1 MQRKPPGVAASFSPG
16 CAQVATKSGGVYEFE
31 KTSRNCGSHLAPEE
45 RTGTARIGV
54 ARLLDDESAPAQNLA
69 SPFMKILLVE
79 DHAGSRRNLQRLIG
93 NRGHEVVGVSS
104 AEEAEKML
112 ATEFF
117 PFLILDWML
126 PGKSGV
132 ALCRELRAQPKGDEM
147 FILLVTARADTADL
161 EQALEAGANDYLTKP
176 LDLALLNVRISV
188 AERQI
193 RELGERNQ
201 ARAALEESA
210 RTTANIL
217 ENTTDGFFA
226 VDSDWKITHLN
237 AEGET
242 LLARTRDELLGHVLW
257 EKFPEQIGSV
267 FEANYRRVMADQ
279 VAVEFEAIDSSGK
292 VWYEVHAY
300 PSNGG
305 VSVFFRD
312 VSERKRTESER
323 LTTSKLESLGTLAG
337 GIAHDLNNIL
347 TVISGNIGLAQI
359 EAPVDSGTLLGF
371 LSKAG
376 QAAQHAAHL
385 SSQLLTFSKGGTP
398 LKKVVSVGE
407 LLERSAEFS
416 LYGSN
421 LRADFDIAVDLWKAE
436 VDAGQIEQVVN
447 ALMLNARDAM
457 PHGGTVRVRARNVVL
472 DNAPDA
478 ILPAGHYIKITITDR
493 GPGIA
498 EEFRPKVFDP
508 YFTTKPTGTGLGLAI
523 SYSIVKKHGGLL
535 QLENASPEGCAFAFY
550 LRASDRKLPVPEARV
565 TERAFHFNHQR
576 VLVMD
581 DEAAIRELTSQLLG
595 TLGYEVTAVPD
606 GLEAVRLYE
615 RALRRG
621 EHYQVVIL
629 DATVRGGM
637 GGVAT
642 IERLR
647 SLDPEVNA
655 IICSGYSDEAAL
667 SEFLAYGFR
676 GALPKPFT
684 RTELAEALQR
694 TFETANAN

>member
-1 MQRKPPGVAASFSPG
+1 
-16 CAQVATKSGGVYEFE
+16 
-31 KTSRNCGSHLAPEE
+31 
-45 RTGTARIGV
+45 
-54 ARLLDDESAPAQNLA
+54 
-69 SPFMKILLVE
+69 MKILLVE
-79 DHAGSRRNLQRLIG
+79 DHPGSRKNLQRLIER
-93 NRGHEVVGVSS
+93 RGHEVRGVGS
-104 AEEAEKML
+104 AEEAEAAL
-112 ATEFF
+112 AIEPY

-132 ALCRELRAQPKGDEM
+132 ELCRQLRAREKGDEL

-176 LDLALLNVRISV
+176 LDLGLLNVRLSV

-193 RELGERNQ
+193 RELAERNH

-210 RTTANIL
+210 STMTNIL
-217 ENTTDGFFA
+217 ENTTDGFFT
-226 VDSDWKITHLN
+226 VDSEWKVTYLN
-237 AEGET
+237 AEAERMVGRSREGI
-242 LLARTRDELLGHVLW
+242 LGGVLW
-257 EKFPEQIGSV
+257 EKFPELVGSIFEDNYRKV
-267 FEANYRRVMADQ
+267 MEDKVPLAFEAPD
-279 VAVEFEAIDSSGK
+279 DTGK
-292 VWYEVHAY
+292 IWYDVHAY
-300 PSNGG
+300 SSNGG

-312 VSERKRTESER
+312 ISERKKTESER

-359 EAPVDSGTLLGF
+359 EAPSDSGSLLGF

-385 SSQLLTFSKGGTP
+385 SGQLLTFSKGGAP
-398 LKKVVSVGE
+398 LKKVVSIGE
-407 LLERSAEFS
+407 LLEHSAEFS

-421 LRADFDIAVDLWKAE
+421 LRADFDIAVDLCKAE

-447 ALMLNARDAM
+447 ALMLNAREAM
-457 PHGGTVRVRARNVVL
+457 PHGGTVRVRARNVL
-472 DNAPDA
+472 IDDKPDA
-478 ILPAGHYIKITITDR
+478 LLPAGHYLKITIMDR
-493 GPGIA
+493 GSGIP
-498 EEFRPKVFDP
+498 EELRSKIFDP

-535 QLENASPEGCAFAFY
+535 LLESSSPEGSAFAFY
-550 LRASDRKLPVPEARV
+550 LRASDRKLATPEMRV

-576 VLVMD
+576 ILVMD
-581 DEAAIRELTSQLLG
+581 DEAAIRELTTQLLG

-621 EHYQVVIL
+621 EHFQAVIL
-629 DATVRGGM
+629 DATIRGGM

-647 SLDPEVNA
+647 SMDPKVNA

-684 RTELAEALQR
+684 RSELADALQR
-694 TFETANAN
+694 TFEAANSN

>member
-1 MQRKPPGVAASFSPG
+1 
-16 CAQVATKSGGVYEFE
+16 
-31 KTSRNCGSHLAPEE
+31 
-45 RTGTARIGV
+45 
-54 ARLLDDESAPAQNLA
+54 
-69 SPFMKILLVE
+69 MKILLIE
-79 DHAGSRRNLQRLIG
+79 DHPGSRRNLQRLIAR
-93 NRGHEVVGVSS
+93 RGHEVVALAS
-104 AEEAEKML
+104 AEEAEAAL
-112 ATEFF
+112 ATETF

-132 ALCRELRAQPKGDEM
+132 ELCRELRAKPNGDEM

-161 EQALEAGANDYLTKP
+161 EQALQAGANDYLTKP
-176 LDLALLNVRISV
+176 LDVGLLNVRISV

-193 RELGERNQ
+193 RDLAERNHS
-201 ARAALEESA
+201 RAALQESA
-210 RTTANIL
+210 RTMTNIL

-226 VDSDWKITHLN
+226 VDSEWKLAYLN
-237 AEGET
+237 AEAEAILG
-242 LLARTRDELLGHVLW
+242 RTRNELLGGVLW
-257 EKFPEQIGSV
+257 ERFPELVGSV
-267 FEANYRRVMADQ
+267 FQANYERVMAEQ
-279 VAVEFEAIDSSGK
+279 VAMEFEASDRTGK
-292 VWYEVHAY
+292 IWYEVHAY

-312 VSERKRTESER
+312 ISERKKSETER

-359 EAPVDSGTLLGF
+359 EAPAESGNLLGF

-385 SSQLLTFSKGGTP
+385 SSQLLTFSKGGAP
-398 LKKVVSVGE
+398 LKKVISIGE
-407 LLERSAEFS
+407 LLEHSAEFA

-447 ALMLNARDAM
+447 ALMLNAREAM
-457 PHGGTVRVRARNVVL
+457 PHGGTVRVRSRNVVL
-472 DNAPDA
+472 EDDASA
-478 ILPAGHYIKITITDR
+478 ILPTGHYVKVTITDR
-493 GPGIA
+493 GPGISD
-498 EEFRPKVFDP
+498 ELRTKIFDP

-535 QLENASPEGCAFAFY
+535 LLENSSPEGSAFAFY
-550 LRASDRKLPVPEARV
+550 LRASDRRIAAPEVRSAPRP
-565 TERAFHFNHQR
+565 FHFNHQR

-606 GLEAVRLYE
+606 GLEAVKLYE

-621 EHYQVVIL
+621 EHFQAVIL

-647 SLDPEVNA
+647 AMDPEVNA

-684 RTELAEALQR
+684 RSELAEALQR
-694 TFETANAN
+694 TFESTNAN

>member
-1 MQRKPPGVAASFSPG
+1 
-16 CAQVATKSGGVYEFE
+16 
-31 KTSRNCGSHLAPEE
+31 
-45 RTGTARIGV
+45 
-54 ARLLDDESAPAQNLA
+54 
-69 SPFMKILLVE
+69 MKILLIE
-79 DHAGSRRNLQRLIG
+79 DHPVSRRNLQRLIER
-93 NRGHEVVGVSS
+93 RGHEVVALDS
-104 AEEAEKML
+104 AEEAEPIL
-112 ATEFF
+112 AAGNF

-126 PGKSGV
+126 PGKSGID
-132 ALCRELRAQPKGDEM
+132 LCRQLRAQPNGDEM
-147 FILLVTARADTADL
+147 FILLVTARADTADW
-161 EQALEAGANDYLTKP
+161 EEALDAGANDYLTKP
-176 LDLALLNVRISV
+176 LNPRLLNVRISV

-201 ARAALEESA
+201 ARAALQESA
-210 RTTANIL
+210 RTMANIL

-226 VDSDWKITHLN
+226 VDSAWIFTHFN
-237 AEGET
+237 AEAE
-242 LLARTRDELLGHVLW
+242 LLLGRTRDELFGNKLW
-257 EKFPEQIGSV
+257 EKFPELAGSV
-267 FEANYRRVMADQ
+267 FEANYRKVAAEQ
-279 VAVEFEAIDSSGK
+279 VPVEFEASDSTGK
-292 VWYEVHAY
+292 IWHEVHAY

-312 VSERKRTESER
+312 ISERKRTESER

-359 EAPVDSGTLLGF
+359 EAPADSGSLLGF

-385 SSQLLTFSKGGTP
+385 SSQLLTFSKGGAP
-398 LKKVVSVGE
+398 LKKVVSLGE
-407 LLERSAEFS
+407 LLEHTAEFS

-436 VDAGQIEQVVN
+436 VDASQIEQVVN
-447 ALMLNARDAM
+447 ALMLNAREAM
-457 PHGGTVRVRARNVVL
+457 PHGGTVRIRARNVVL
-472 DNAPDA
+472 DDKPGAV
-478 ILPAGHYIKITITDR
+478 LRSGHYIKISITDR
-493 GPGIA
+493 GSGIPD
-498 EEFRPKVFDP
+498 ELRTRIFDP

-535 QLENASPEGCAFAFY
+535 DLESSSPEGCVFAFY
-550 LRASDRKLPVPEARV
+550 LNASDRKVPAPETRV

-595 TLGYEVTAVPD
+595 TLGYEVTTVPD

-621 EHYQVVIL
+621 EQFQVVIL
-629 DATVRGGM
+629 DATIRGGM
-637 GGVAT
+637 GGLAT

-647 SLDPEVNA
+647 NMDPKVNA

-684 RTELAEALQR
+684 RSELAAAVQR
-694 TFETANAN
+694 TFETSNAN

>member
-1 MQRKPPGVAASFSPG
+1 
-16 CAQVATKSGGVYEFE
+16 
-31 KTSRNCGSHLAPEE
+31 
-45 RTGTARIGV
+45 
-54 ARLLDDESAPAQNLA
+54 
-69 SPFMKILLVE
+69 MKILLVE
-79 DHAGSRRNLQRLIG
+79 DHPGSRRNLQRLIAR
-93 NRGHEVVGVSS
+93 RGHDVTAVGS
-104 AEEAEKML
+104 AEEAEAAL
-112 ATEFF
+112 AADRF

-132 ALCRELRAQPKGDEM
+132 DLCRELRAQPDGDEM
-147 FILLVTARADTADL
+147 FILLVTAKADTEDL
-161 EQALEAGANDYLTKP
+161 QQALEAGASDYLSKP
-176 LDLALLNVRISV
+176 LDVDLLNVRISV

-193 RELGERNQ
+193 RDLTERNQ
-201 ARAALEESA
+201 ARAALVESA
-210 RTTANIL
+210 RTMTNIL
-217 ENTTDGFFA
+217 EKTTDGFFA
-226 VDSDWKITHLN
+226 VDSEWKITYIN
-237 AEGET
+237 AEAEAMVGCK
-242 LLARTRDELLGHVLW
+242 RDEALGRLLW
-257 EKFPEQIGSV
+257 ERFPELVGSV
-267 FEANYRRVMADQ
+267 FQTNYEKVMAER
-279 VAVEFEAIDSSGK
+279 VAVEFEAVDATGK
-292 VWYEVHAY
+292 IWYEVHAY

-312 VSERKRTESER
+312 ISERKKSETER

-359 EAPVDSGTLLGF
+359 EAPADSGSLLGF

-385 SSQLLTFSKGGTP
+385 SSQLLTFSKGGAP
-398 LKKVVSVGE
+398 LKKVVSIGD
-407 LLERSAEFS
+407 LLERSAEFA

-447 ALMLNARDAM
+447 ALMLNAREAM
-457 PHGGTVRVRARNVVL
+457 PQGGTVRVRARNIVFEENT
-472 DNAPDA
+472 NAP
-478 ILPAGHYIKITITDR
+478 LPSGRYIKVAISDR
-493 GPGIA
+493 GAGISD
-498 EEFRPKVFDP
+498 ELRTKIFDP

-523 SYSIVKKHGGLL
+523 SYSVVKKHGGLL
-535 QLENASPEGCAFAFY
+535 LLENSSGEGSTFAFY
-550 LRASDRKLPVPEARV
+550 LRASENAAVSADNRV
-565 TERAFHFNHQR
+565 SGRPFHYNHQR
-576 VLVMD
+576 ILIMD
-581 DEAAIRELTSQLLG
+581 DEEAIRELTSQLLG

-615 RALRRG
+615 RALRKG
-621 EHYQVVIL
+621 EHFQAVIL

-647 SLDPEVNA
+647 SMDPKVNA

-684 RTELAEALQR
+684 RSELADALQR
-694 TFETANAN
+694 AFETTSSN

>member
-1 MQRKPPGVAASFSPG
+1 
-16 CAQVATKSGGVYEFE
+16 
-31 KTSRNCGSHLAPEE
+31 
-45 RTGTARIGV
+45 
-54 ARLLDDESAPAQNLA
+54 
-69 SPFMKILLVE
+69 MKILLVE
-79 DHAGSRRNLQRLIG
+79 DHPGSRKNLQRLMQR
-93 NRGHEVVGVSS
+93 RGHEVVAVGS
-104 AEEAEKML
+104 AEEAEVAL
-112 ATEFF
+112 AKDVF

-132 ALCRELRAQPKGDEM
+132 ELCRQLRAQPRGDEM
-147 FILLVTARADTADL
+147 FILLVTARADTEDL

-176 LDLALLNVRISV
+176 LDPALLNVRITV
-188 AERQI
+188 AERQV

-201 ARAALEESA
+201 ARAALQESA
-210 RTTANIL
+210 CTMANIL
-217 ENTTDGFFA
+217 ENTTDGFLA
-226 VDSDWKITHLN
+226 VDSDWRITHFN
-237 AEGET
+237 AEAEK
-242 LLARTRDELLGHVLW
+242 LLRRTRDEVIGHKLW
-257 EKFPEQIGSV
+257 EKSLEQIGSA
-267 FEANYRRVMADQ
+267 FEVYYQRVMAEKIAQ
-279 VAVEFEAIDSSGK
+279 EFEASDFSGK
-292 VWYEVHAY
+292 IWYEVHAY

-305 VSVFFRD
+305 ISVFFRD
-312 VSERKRTESER
+312 ISERRRIESDR

-337 GIAHDLNNIL
+337 GISHDLNNIL

-359 EAPVDSGTLLGF
+359 EAPPDSGNLLGF

-398 LKKVVSVGE
+398 LKKVVSIGE
-407 LLERSAEFS
+407 LLEHSAEFS

-421 LRADFDIAVDLWKAE
+421 LRADFDISVDLWKAE

-447 ALMLNARDAM
+447 ALMLNAREAM
-457 PHGGTVRVRARNVVL
+457 PQGGTVRVRARNVVFDDKL
-472 DNAPDA
+472 GA
-478 ILPAGHYIKITITDR
+478 ILPDGHYIKITITDR
-493 GPGIA
+493 GSGIP
-498 EEFRPKVFDP
+498 EELRTKIFDP
-508 YFTTKPTGTGLGLAI
+508 YFTTKSTGTGLGLAI

-535 QLENASPEGCAFAFY
+535 VLESSSSEGTSFAFY
-550 LRASDRKLPVPEARV
+550 LRASDRKISAPEVRV
-565 TERAFHFNHQR
+565 ADRPFHFNHQR

-581 DEAAIRELTSQLLG
+581 DEAAIRELISQLLG

-621 EHYQVVIL
+621 EQFQAVIL

-647 SLDPEVNA
+647 SMDPKVNA

-684 RTELAEALQR
+684 RSELADTLQR
-694 TFETANAN
+694 TFEPAIRN

>member
-1 MQRKPPGVAASFSPG
+1 
-16 CAQVATKSGGVYEFE
+16 
-31 KTSRNCGSHLAPEE
+31 
-45 RTGTARIGV
+45 
-54 ARLLDDESAPAQNLA
+54 
-69 SPFMKILLVE
+69 MKILLVE
-79 DHAGSRRNLQRLIG
+79 DHPGSRRNLQRLIAR
-93 NRGHEVVGVSS
+93 RGHDVMAVGS
-104 AEEAEKML
+104 AEEAEAAL
-112 ATEFF
+112 AAESF

-132 ALCRELRAQPKGDEM
+132 DLCRQLRAQLNGDEM

-176 LDLALLNVRISV
+176 LDLDLLNVRISV

-193 RELGERNQ
+193 RELAERNQ
-201 ARAALEESA
+201 ARAALQESA
-210 RTTANIL
+210 RTMTNIL
-217 ENTTDGFFA
+217 EKTTDGFFA
-226 VDSDWKITHLN
+226 VDSEWKLTYVN
-237 AEGET
+237 AEAEKMVG
-242 LLARTRDELLGHVLW
+242 RKRDELLGGLFW
-257 EKFPEQIGSV
+257 ERFPELIGSV
-267 FEANYRRVMADQ
+267 SQTNYEKVMAERVAIKFEANDN
-279 VAVEFEAIDSSGK
+279 SGGT
-292 VWYEVHAY
+292 WFEVHAY

-312 VSERKRTESER
+312 ITERKKSESER

-359 EAPVDSGTLLGF
+359 EAPTDSGNLLGF

-385 SSQLLTFSKGGTP
+385 SSQLLTFSKGGAP
-398 LKKVVSVGE
+398 LKKVVSIGE
-407 LLERSAEFS
+407 LLEHSAEFA

-447 ALMLNARDAM
+447 ALMLNAREAM
-457 PHGGTVRVRARNVVL
+457 LHGGTVRVRARNVIIE
-472 DNAPDA
+472 DDANALLA
-478 ILPAGHYIKITITDR
+478 AGRYIKVSITDR
-493 GPGIA
+493 GTGISD
-498 EEFRPKVFDP
+498 ELRSKIFDP
-508 YFTTKPTGTGLGLAI
+508 YFTTKSTATGLGLAI

-535 QLENASPEGCAFAFY
+535 LLEHSSQDGSVFAFY
-550 LRASDRKLPVPEARV
+550 LRASENAVSTPEARV
-565 TERAFHFNHQR
+565 AGRPFHYNHQR
-576 VLVMD
+576 ILVMD

-621 EHYQVVIL
+621 EHFQAVIL

-647 SLDPEVNA
+647 SMDPKVNA

-667 SEFLAYGFR
+667 SEFLAFGFR

-684 RTELAEALQR
+684 RSELADALQR
-694 TFETANAN
+694 TFETSNAN

>member
-1 MQRKPPGVAASFSPG
+1 
-16 CAQVATKSGGVYEFE
+16 
-31 KTSRNCGSHLAPEE
+31 
-45 RTGTARIGV
+45 
-54 ARLLDDESAPAQNLA
+54 
-69 SPFMKILLVE
+69 MKILLVE
-79 DHAGSRRNLQRLIG
+79 DHLETRRNLQRLIER
-93 NRGHEVVGVSS
+93 RGHEVIDVGS
-104 AEEAEKML
+104 AEEAEAAL
-112 ATEFF
+112 AAESF

-132 ALCRELRAQPKGDEM
+132 ELCRQLRAQPNGDEV
-147 FILLVTARADTADL
+147 FILLVTARGDTADL
-161 EQALEAGANDYLTKP
+161 EQALEAGANDYVTKP
-176 LDLALLNVRISV
+176 FDLDLLNVRLSV
-188 AERQI
+188 AECHI
-193 RELGERNQ
+193 RKLSERNHS
-201 ARAALEESA
+201 RAALQESA
-210 RTTANIL
+210 RAMANIL
-217 ENTTDGFFA
+217 ENTMDGFFA
-226 VDSDWKITHLN
+226 VNSEWKITHLN
-237 AEGET
+237 AGAET
-242 LLARTRDELLGHVLW
+242 LLGRTRDELLGHELW
-257 EKFPEQIGSV
+257 EKFPQQIGSI
-267 FEANYRRVMADQ
+267 FEANYQKVMAEQ
-279 VAVEFEAIDSSGK
+279 TPVEFEASDSSWK
-292 VWYEVHAY
+292 VWYEVRAY

-305 VSVFFRD
+305 ISVFFRD
-312 VSERKRTESER
+312 ISERRKTESER

-359 EAPVDSGTLLGF
+359 EAPADSGSLLGF

-385 SSQLLTFSKGGTP
+385 SSQLLTFSKGGAP
-398 LKKVVSVGE
+398 LKKVVSVGQ
-407 LLERSAEFS
+407 LLEHSAEFS
-416 LYGSN
+416 FYGSN

-447 ALMLNARDAM
+447 ALMLNAREAM
-457 PHGGTVRVRARNVVL
+457 VHGGTVHVRARNVVL
-472 DNAPDA
+472 DDKADA
-478 ILPAGHYIKITITDR
+478 ILPAGHYVKITITDR
-493 GPGIA
+493 GSGIPD
-498 EEFRPKVFDP
+498 ELRTKIFDP
-508 YFTTKPTGTGLGLAI
+508 YFTTKPAGTGLGLAI

-535 QLENASPEGCAFAFY
+535 HLENSTPEGSAFAFY
-550 LRASDRKLPVPEARV
+550 LRASDRKLSTPDVRV
-565 TERAFHFNHQR
+565 KERGALHFNHHR

-621 EHYQVVIL
+621 EQFQVVIL

-647 SLDPEVNA
+647 SMDPKVNA

-684 RTELAEALQR
+684 RSELADALQR
-694 TFETANAN
+694 TLQAANAN

>member
-1 MQRKPPGVAASFSPG
+1 
-16 CAQVATKSGGVYEFE
+16 
-31 KTSRNCGSHLAPEE
+31 
-45 RTGTARIGV
+45 
-54 ARLLDDESAPAQNLA
+54 
-69 SPFMKILLVE
+69 MKILLVE
-79 DHAGSRRNLQRLIG
+79 DHPGSRKNLKRLMER
-93 NRGHEVVGVSS
+93 RGHEVVAVGT
-104 AEEAEKML
+104 AEEAEVEL
-112 ATEFF
+112 AAESF

-132 ALCRELRAQPKGDEM
+132 ELCRQLRARPRGDEM
-147 FILLVTARADTADL
+147 FILLVTARADTEDL
-161 EQALEAGANDYLTKP
+161 EQALESGANDYLTKP
-176 LDLALLNVRISV
+176 IDPDLLNVRISV

-201 ARAALEESA
+201 ARVALLESA
-210 RTTANIL
+210 RTMANIL

-226 VDSDWKITHLN
+226 VDSEWRITHFN
-237 AEGET
+237 ARAET
-242 LLARTRDELLGHVLW
+242 LLGRIRAEVLGHKLW
-257 EKFPEQIGSV
+257 EKLPEQGGSV
-267 FEANYRRVMADQ
+267 FEAHYQRVMEEQ
-279 VAVEFEAIDSSGK
+279 IPQEFEASDFSGK
-292 VWYEVHAY
+292 LWYEVHAY

-312 VSERKRTESER
+312 ISERKKIESDR

-359 EAPVDSGTLLGF
+359 EAAPDSGGLLGY

-398 LKKVVSVGE
+398 LKKVVSIGE
-407 LLERSAEFS
+407 LLEHSAEFS
-416 LYGSN
+416 FYGSN

-447 ALMLNARDAM
+447 ALILNAREAM
-457 PHGGTVRVRARNVVL
+457 PHGGTVRIRARNVVF
-472 DNAPDA
+472 DKPDA
-478 ILPAGHYIKITITDR
+478 ILPEGHYIKITITDR
-493 GPGIA
+493 GPGIPD
-498 EEFRPKVFDP
+498 EMWPKIFDP
-508 YFTTKPTGTGLGLAI
+508 YFTTKSTGTGLGLAI

-535 QLENASPEGCAFAFY
+535 SLEDSSPDGSAFAFY
-550 LRASDRKLPVPEARV
+550 LRASDRKVAPPEVRV

-621 EHYQVVIL
+621 EQFQAVIL

-637 GGVAT
+637 GGLAT
-642 IERLR
+642 IDRLR
-647 SLDPEVNA
+647 GMDPKVNA

-684 RTELAEALQR
+684 RSELADALQR
-694 TFETANAN
+694 TFEAASRN

>member
-1 MQRKPPGVAASFSPG
+1 
-16 CAQVATKSGGVYEFE
+16 
-31 KTSRNCGSHLAPEE
+31 
-45 RTGTARIGV
+45 
-54 ARLLDDESAPAQNLA
+54 
-69 SPFMKILLVE
+69 MKILLVE
-79 DHAGSRRNLQRLIG
+79 DHPGSRTNLQRLIER
-93 NRGHEVVGVSS
+93 RGHKVVGVGS
-104 AEEAEKML
+104 AEEAEAAL
-112 ATEFF
+112 AAEVF

-126 PGKSGV
+126 PGKSGIE
-132 ALCRELRAQPKGDEM
+132 LCRQLRAQPDGDEM

-176 LDLALLNVRISV
+176 LDLDLLNVRLSV

-210 RTTANIL
+210 RAMANIL

-226 VDSDWKITHLN
+226 VDSEWKFTHLN
-237 AEGET
+237 AEAET
-242 LLARTRDELLGHVLW
+242 LLGRTRDELLGRELW
-257 EKFPEQIGSV
+257 EKFSEQVGSIFEAHYKKVMAEQIP
-267 FEANYRRVMADQ
+267 
-279 VAVEFEAIDSSGK
+279 VEFEASDSSGEI
-292 VWYEVHAY
+292 WYEVHAC

-312 VSERKRTESER
+312 ISERRKTESER

-359 EAPVDSGTLLGF
+359 EAPADSGSLLGF

-385 SSQLLTFSKGGTP
+385 SSQLLTFSKGGAP
-398 LKKVVSVGE
+398 LKKVVSVGD
-407 LLERSAEFS
+407 LLEHSAEFS

-421 LRADFDIAVDLWKAE
+421 LHADFDIAVDLWKAE
-436 VDAGQIEQVVN
+436 VDPGQIEQVVN
-447 ALMLNARDAM
+447 ALMLNAREAM
-457 PHGGTVRVRARNVVL
+457 VHGGTVRVRARNVVL
-472 DNAPDA
+472 DEKAGA
-478 ILPAGHYIKITITDR
+478 ILPAGHYVKITITDR
-493 GPGIA
+493 GSGIPD
-498 EEFRPKVFDP
+498 EVRTKIFDP

-535 QLENASPEGCAFAFY
+535 HLESSTPEGSAFAFY
-550 LRASDRKLPVPEARV
+550 LRASDRKLSAPEVRV
-565 TERAFHFNHQR
+565 KERAFHFNHQR

-621 EHYQVVIL
+621 EQFQAVIL

-647 SLDPEVNA
+647 SMDPKVNA

-684 RTELAEALQR
+684 RSELADALQR
-694 TFETANAN
+694 TFEASNAN